1 MNLIFPQ
8 KRRPV
13 GLILSAAGMGAALWM
28 IRSSLPAGTSRGL
41 ESLGA
46 ILFVLGLAFLAPW
59 GLKLISSRLQQGT
72 GASDL
77 PIHVRGVRPMGQGR
91 SLLVVEVEGERFL
104 LCSGK
109 ERMELVAK
117 LSGIGQNSTSPTQEA
132 EP

>member
-1 MNLIFPQ
+1 MNLILPQ

-28 IRSSLPAGTSRGL
+28 IRSRVPAGTSTGL
-41 ESLGA
+41 ESMGA
-46 ILFVLGLAFLAPW
+46 ILLVLGLAFLAPW
-59 GLKLISSRLQQGT
+59 ALRLISNRLHQGA

-77 PIHVRGVRPMGQGR
+77 PIQVRGVRPMGQGR
-91 SLLVVEVEGERFL
+91 SLLIVEVEGERFL

-117 LSGIGQNSTSPTQEA
+117 LSGIGRNSTSPAQEA